1 MHRVT
6 SMALSTVKHYLSVAA
21 LIVCANSV
29 SGQALLVTPPD
40 GLMDESTSIVSTGLR
55 PHAAVVIRA
64 TTTDASGATWQSY
77 AGVYANEK
85 GVVDLS
91 VQEPEHGSYTGIR
104 PSGLVDSMDVA
115 GPGQGRTRFTN
126 DWRKPV
132 IIHFQLEI
140 NGQTVAVADVKRRAI
155 SEDIEVTEV
164 AENGLHGLVF
174 IPKGKPKGGVLVLGG
189 SEGGIGNP
197 DVAAVLA
204 SHGFVTLALAYFNA
218 EGLPES
224 LENIPIEYF
233 EKALSFLKSK
243 LGPDGSVGILGTSKG
258 SEAALLIASRNPFI
272 RAVVAYAPSAYVWSC
287 ICDNK
292 KSSSWSAAGREVP
305 FIPFSAD
312 PTYAPP
318 SGFPITPAANYKFRL
333 KQLGESRVPEI
344 RVAEIQG
351 RILTV
356 SGDDDRM
363 WPSTAMSRV
372 IEQRRTAVQ
381 RRDDIYLRYRGAG
394 HLVGKLILP
403 SGSTLVGGGRI
414 QTGGT
419 SEGNALAQHDSW
431 PRVIAFFDSNLS
443 H

>member
-1 MHRVT
+1 MHRGT
-6 SMALSTVKHYLSVAA
+6 SLVSTVTHYLSAA
-21 LIVCANSV
+21 VLVICANSV

-40 GLMDESTSIVSTGLR
+40 GLIDESTSIASTGLR

-64 TTTDASGATWQSY
+64 TTSDASGTTWQSY
-77 AGVYANEK
+77 AGAYANDN

-91 VQEPEHGSYTGIR
+91 IQEPEHGSYAGMR
-104 PSGLVDSMDVA
+104 PSGLIDSMDVA
-115 GPGQGRTRFTN
+115 GPGQGRTRFIY

-132 IIHFQLEI
+132 VFHFQLEI
-140 NGQTVAVADVKRRAI
+140 NGQTVAFADVKRRAV
-155 SEDIEVTEV
+155 SKDVEVIEVG
-164 AENGLHGLVF
+164 ENGLRGLIFV
-174 IPKGKPKGGVLVLGG
+174 PKGKPKGGVLVLGG

-204 SHGFVTLALAYFNA
+204 SHGFVALALAYFNA
-218 EGLPES
+218 EGLPDS

-243 LGPDGSVGILGTSKG
+243 LGPDSRVGILGTSKG
-258 SEAALLIASRNPFI
+258 SEAALLVASRNPSI

-287 ICDNK
+287 ICDSR

-318 SGFPITPAANYKFRL
+318 SGFAITPTVNYEYRL
-333 KQLGESRVPEI
+333 KNLGDSSAWEIPFAEI
-344 RVAEIQG
+344 RG

-356 SGDDDRM
+356 SGDDDQM
-363 WPSTAMSRV
+363 WPSTEMTRV
-372 IEQRRTAVQ
+372 IERRRMAAG
-381 RRDDIYLRYRGAG
+381 RREDTYLRYRGAG
-394 HLVGKLILP
+394 HLIGKLILP

-431 PRVIAFFDSNLS
+431 PRVIAFLDSALS
-443 H
+443 R